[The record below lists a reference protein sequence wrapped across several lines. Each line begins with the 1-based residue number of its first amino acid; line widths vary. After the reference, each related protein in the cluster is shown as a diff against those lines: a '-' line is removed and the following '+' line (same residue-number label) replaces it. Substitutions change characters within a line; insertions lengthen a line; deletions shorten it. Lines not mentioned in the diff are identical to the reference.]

1 MSSYTTV
8 ALLSAAVNVHRV
20 AACGG
25 DQPYTRSVTCETAKS
40 ISSWPSTKPGQP
52 IIEDTALHKQTSA
65 WLAEAERL
73 SKVNATPSSTRSSP
87 MTVRRASTSP
97 PEKSRAAT
105 MVKRRDPGPGTH
117 VHEHAETG
125 LLMSLFA
132 WPQRLRHQRTW
143 EIESPVAV
151 IAA

>member
-1 MSSYTTV
+1 
-8 ALLSAAVNVHRV
+8 
-20 AACGG
+20 
-25 DQPYTRSVTCETAKS
+25 
-40 ISSWPSTKPGQP
+40 
-52 IIEDTALHKQTSA
+52 
-65 WLAEAERL
+65 
-73 SKVNATPSSTRSSP
+73 
-87 MTVRRASTSP
+87 
-97 PEKSRAAT
+97 

-117 VHEHAETG
+117 VHEHAEAG

>member
-1 MSSYTTV
+1 MAYV
-8 ALLSAAVNVHRV
+8 FQQAQKAAAANHRKH
-20 AACGG
+20 G
-25 DQPYTRSVTCETAKS
+25 TAQADIGVVS
-40 ISSWPSTKPGQP
+40 GSREI
-52 IIEDTALHKQTSA
+52 
-65 WLAEAERL
+65 

-87 MTVRRASTSP
+87 MTIRRASTSP